1 MADEIRPTPRSPILG
16 LFSDLVNLPLQYM
29 SAPQRTQQMQGVA
42 EFIRGTG
49 VPSTLERLSYGQGL
63 FTGAGGLG
71 GTTRLRPEVAE
82 AALTVAPMV
91 GPGAKLAGRAI
102 KATEG
107 LPVGASIRQVA
118 PQEAAL
124 SLAQERAIKLGQSV
138 TPETRMLQQGYEPGW
153 YHGTTGDI
161 TRFRGDLLGETT
173 GAQSA
178 RKGFFFARD
187 PQNPPEAM
195 LKKSN
200 DPASVEMLRKLGIP
214 EEEIAKLNT
223 VSMAGHGAETASGY
237 ASIGGSREY
246 KDAMRKA
253 SAAEKRGD
261 WAEYEKQI
269 QIAEDAEI
277 GRSQTLQGLVSQYG
291 DARDEMLDAIQN
303 AIYSKK
309 LPQDQ
314 AELLDQKV
322 KQLMPYGWY
331 NSYSNPQIEGLKR
344 EIVNLVGEDPAKNA
358 LDKITRFQSV
368 KNERNL
374 MERTQEGGNVM
385 PVALR
390 YERPMVYDFE
400 GKPYR
405 DQTYSDLVDQ
415 AISAGN
421 DALILKNTYDPGGGP
436 AKLIDVGVVFNPNQ
450 IRSRFAA
457 FDPTRR
463 NEPDLLAGALPFT
476 VLIDEENRRAMDE
489 FLSNPIMYRD
499 PFGSTAR

>member
-1 MADEIRPTPRSPILG
+1 MADYIRPTPRNPILG
-16 LFSDLVNLPLQYM
+16 LLADALTGGVDWMRDPR
-29 SAPQRTQQMQGVA
+29 RTQQMQGIGGLLA
-42 EFIRGTG
+42 ETGIPGTM
-49 VPSTLERLSYGQGL
+49 ERLSYGEPLTKGS
-63 FTGAGGLG
+63 GM
-71 GTTRLRPEVAE
+71 TTRLRPEAE
-82 AALTVAPMV
+82 AALMTL
-91 GPGAKLAGRAI
+91 GPEAVPIGRGAAAAVRAT
-102 KATEG
+102 KG

-118 PQEAAL
+118 PQEEAL
-124 SLAQERAIKLGQSV
+124 RLAQERAIKLGQSAK
-138 TPETRMLQQGYEPGW
+138 PETRMLQQGYEPGW

-161 TRFRGDLLGETT
+161 TRFRSDLLGETT

-195 LKKSN
+195 LRKSN
-200 DPASVEMLRKLGIP
+200 DPAAIEMLRKLGIP
-214 EEEIAKLNT
+214 EDEIAKLNT
-223 VSMAGHGAETASGY
+223 VSMKGYGSETASGY

-246 KDAMRKA
+246 KEAMRKA

-277 GRSQTLQGLVSQYG
+277 GRSRTLQGLVAQYG
-291 DARDEMLDAIQN
+291 DARDEMLDAIQG

-331 NSYSNPQIEGLKR
+331 NSYSSPQLEALKR
-344 EIVNLVGEDPAKNA
+344 EIVDLVGEDSAKKA
-358 LDKITRFQSV
+358 LEKISRFQSV

-421 DALILKNTYDPGGGP
+421 DALILRNTYDPGGGP
-436 AKLIDVGVVFNPNQ
+436 AKLIDVGVVFKPNQ

-476 VLIDEENRRAMDE
+476 TLLDEENRALLEER
-489 FLSNPIMYRD
+489 LGGLLGR
-499 PFGSTAR
+499 

>member
-1 MADEIRPTPRSPILG
+1 MADYIRPTPRNPILG
-16 LFSDLVNLPLQYM
+16 LLADALTGGVDWMRDPR
-29 SAPQRTQQMQGVA
+29 RTQQMQGIGGLLA
-42 EFIRGTG
+42 ETGIPGTM
-49 VPSTLERLSYGQGL
+49 ERLSYGEPLTKGS
-63 FTGAGGLG
+63 GM
-71 GTTRLRPEVAE
+71 TTRLRPEAE
-82 AALTVAPMV
+82 AALMTL
-91 GPGAKLAGRAI
+91 GPEAVPIGRGAAAAVRA
-102 KATEG
+102 TQG

-118 PQEAAL
+118 PQEEAL
-124 SLAQERAIKLGQSV
+124 RLAQERAIKLGQSAK
-138 TPETRMLQQGYEPGW
+138 PETRMLQQGYEPGW

-161 TRFRGDLLGETT
+161 TRFRSDLLGETT

-195 LKKSN
+195 LRKSN
-200 DPASVEMLRKLGIP
+200 DPAAIEMLRKLGIP
-214 EEEIAKLNT
+214 EDEIAKLNT
-223 VSMAGHGAETASGY
+223 VSMKGYGSETASGY

-246 KDAMRKA
+246 KEAMRKA

-277 GRSQTLQGLVSQYG
+277 GRSRTLQGLVAQYG
-291 DARDEMLDAIQN
+291 DARDEMLDAIQG

-331 NSYSNPQIEGLKR
+331 NSYSSPQLEALKR
-344 EIVNLVGEDPAKNA
+344 EIVDLVGEDSAKKA
-358 LDKITRFQSV
+358 LEKISRFQSV

-421 DALILKNTYDPGGGP
+421 DALILRNTYDPGGGP
-436 AKLIDVGVVFNPNQ
+436 AKLIDVGVVFKPNQ

-476 VLIDEENRRAMDE
+476 TLLDEENRALLEER
-489 FLSNPIMYRD
+489 LGGLLGR
-499 PFGSTAR
+499 

>member
-1 MADEIRPTPRSPILG
+1 MADYIRPTPRNPILG
-16 LFSDLVNLPLQYM
+16 LLADAMMGGLAYM
-29 SAPQRTQQMQGVA
+29 EDPRRTQQM
-42 EFIRGTG
+42 R
-49 VPSTLERLSYGQGL
+49 
-63 FTGAGGLG
+63 GLG
-71 GTTRLRPEVAE
+71 GLLSETRIPQLVERLAYGEPLTKGKGMTTRLHPDAE
-82 AALTVAPMV
+82 AALLTL
-91 GPGAKLAGRAI
+91 GPEAVPIGRAAMAAAR
-102 KATEG
+102 ATKG

-118 PQEAAL
+118 PQEAVL
-124 SLAQERAIKLGQSV
+124 SLAQERAIKLGQSAN
-138 TPETRMLQQGYEPGW
+138 PEARMLQQGYEPGW

-161 TRFRGDLLGETT
+161 TRFRSDLLGETT

-178 RKGFFFARD
+178 KKGFFFARD

-200 DPASVEMLRKLGIP
+200 DPASTEMLRKLGIP

-223 VSMAGHGAETASGY
+223 VSMQGHGSETASGY

-246 KDAMRKA
+246 KEAMRKA

-261 WAEYEKQI
+261 WSEYEKQT

-277 GRSQTLQGLVSQYG
+277 GRSQTLQGLVAQYG
-291 DARDEMLDAIQN
+291 DVRDEMLDAIQS

-314 AELLDQKV
+314 AELLDQRV

-331 NSYSNPQIEGLKR
+331 NSYSNPQLEALKR
-344 EIVNLVGEDPAKNA
+344 EIVDLVGEDSAKNA
-358 LDKITRFQSV
+358 LGKITRFQSV

-385 PVALR
+385 PVSLR
-390 YERPMVYDFE
+390 YEKPMVYDFE

-415 AISAGN
+415 ALSAGN

-476 VLIDEENRRAMDE
+476 ALLDEENR
-489 FLSNPIMYRD
+489 
-499 PFGSTAR
+499 ARLEEQLGGLLGR